1 MADPATQSNYLEI
14 ATDRIDFEWNVDL
27 EASVLGVVLC
37 MARPEAVSQA
47 KPGPSRP
54 SQAGPK
60 WWLHDG
66 FGLA

>member
-1 MADPATQSNYLEI
+1 MTF
-14 ATDRIDFEWNVDL
+14 TV
-27 EASVLGVVLC
+27 VGVNNLQLVLC